1 MVRVT
6 NVLCRVPVIKFRKGG
21 LGQARAPS
29 TGASAGAAPAVA
41 TPAAAPVQQPAAA
54 AMSTNT
60 VPDIDLPLRYRRLPL
75 SEEEIE
81 YINGGGIV

>member
-41 TPAAAPVQQPAAA
+41 TPAAAPVQVCYFITCEPPVLYFHK
-54 AMSTNT
+54 T
-60 VPDIDLPLRYRRLPL
+60 L
-75 SEEEIE
+75 SI
-81 YINGGGIV
+81 